1 MKRRLMGT
9 GYTCLKMRAS
19 YILQILS
26 SDTYEL
32 SIVYLDYILSIK
44 IEFITYNISK
54 KISRRNRSYDLIC
67 ICIRKRKENLN
78 RTYI

>member
-19 YILQILS
+19 CILQILS

-32 SIVYLDYILSIK
+32 SIVCLDYISGIK

-54 KISRRNRSYDLIC
+54 KNLKEKSIVRSYLY
-67 ICIRKRKENLN
+67 LHS
-78 RTYI
+78 